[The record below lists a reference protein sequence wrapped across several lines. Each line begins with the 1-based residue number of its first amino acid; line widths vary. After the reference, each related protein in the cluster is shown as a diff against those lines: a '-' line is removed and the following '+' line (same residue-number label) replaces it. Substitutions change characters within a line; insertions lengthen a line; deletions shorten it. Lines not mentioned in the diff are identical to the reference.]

1 MFVLTNGKSDD
12 IMCKAFCFTVLRRRV
27 VAEKDL
33 KLTVL
38 FDIYG
43 GLLSESEKE
52 AFEYYYC
59 DDLSLSEIAEN
70 TGWSRQG
77 ARDNI
82 VRAEKA
88 LKNFE
93 EKLKLNEK
101 FADIEHILNVVKELL
116 DEGKIKEAKVLIET
130 IKL

>member
-1 MFVLTNGKSDD
+1 M
-12 IMCKAFCFTVLRRRV
+12 
-27 VAEKDL
+27 AEKDL
-33 KLTVL
+33 SLTVL

-43 GLLSESEKE
+43 GLLSDSEKD

-82 VRAEKA
+82 MRAEKA
-88 LKNFE
+88 LRSFE
-93 EKLKLNEK
+93 QRLGLKEK
-101 FADIEHILNVVKELL
+101 FDGIESDLSSIRAALLADDTERAIL
-116 DEGKIKEAKVLIET
+116 LIDS

>member
-1 MFVLTNGKSDD
+1 M
-12 IMCKAFCFTVLRRRV
+12 
-27 VAEKDL
+27 AEKDL
-33 KLTVL
+33 SLTVL

-43 GLLSESEKE
+43 GLLSDSEKD

-82 VRAEKA
+82 LRAEKA
-88 LKNFE
+88 LRLFE
-93 EKLKLNEK
+93 QRLGLKEK
-101 FADIEHILNVVKELL
+101 FDEIEASLSLARAALGSGDAEK
-116 DEGKIKEAKVLIET
+116 AMALIES